1 MNYIT
6 IYLFKVKVIIG
17 TSNACGVFRKTPREG
32 GWLAMTART
41 HLEAVFSERRAC
53 GKVFLT
59 AYRASHLRK
68 VIMTTKTLTRLII
81 ARDVGTAGT

>member
-1 MNYIT
+1 
-6 IYLFKVKVIIG
+6 
-17 TSNACGVFRKTPREG
+17 
-32 GWLAMTART
+32 MTART

-68 VIMTTKTLTRLII
+68 VIMTTKTLTRVII